1 MGNIFSFCFKVN
13 DDSEINDSHL
23 LEKLNKD
30 PYNNTNLDYASFIDN
45 NNSMIYDNLSLINQ
59 KIEILEKNT
68 QNNFIT
74 IQKDIKHIYTKQA
87 EIKKFINMSST
98 TLTNSDNQSI
108 DNESIN
114 NQSINNQ
121 SIHNKSIGCDNYEE
135 SVYLDTNTNISSEEE
150 TY

>member
-13 DDSEINDSHL
+13 DNSEINDSHL

-30 PYNNTNLDYASFIDN
+30 QYNNSNLDYASFIDN

-87 EIKKFINMSST
+87 EIKNFINMNST
-98 TLTNSDNQSI
+98 TLTNSSI
-108 DNESIN
+108 DNTSI
-114 NQSINNQ
+114 
-121 SIHNKSIGCDNYEE
+121 DNTRQDE
-135 SVYLDTNTNISSEEE
+135 SVYLDSNNNISSEEE

>member
-13 DDSEINDSHL
+13 NNSEINDSHL

-30 PYNNTNLDYASFIDN
+30 QYNNSNLDYASFIDN

-87 EIKKFINMSST
+87 EIKNFINMSST
-98 TLTNSDNQSI
+98 TLTNSDNPSI
-108 DNESIN
+108 DNPSIDN
-114 NQSINNQ
+114 P
-121 SIHNKSIGCDNYEE
+121 SIHNKNIDCGDYEE